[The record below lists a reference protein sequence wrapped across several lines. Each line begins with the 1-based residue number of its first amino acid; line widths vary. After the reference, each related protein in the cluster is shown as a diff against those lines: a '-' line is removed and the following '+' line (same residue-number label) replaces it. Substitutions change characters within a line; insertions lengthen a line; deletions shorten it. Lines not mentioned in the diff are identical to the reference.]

1 MSFRATREAVLLIGK
16 IGRGED
22 LNLRPPAPKQ
32 LPHEES
38 IAYGNLYGVRFP
50 SIHAGFSLR
59 CSSENKPQQTAGTKL
74 GKTARCNNTQVRL
87 RRTDAKRGIDETR
100 DRRGV
105 S

>member
-50 SIHAGFSLR
+50 SIYAGFPLPCPSR
-59 CSSENKPQQTAGTKL
+59 Y
-74 GKTARCNNTQVRL
+74 
-87 RRTDAKRGIDETR
+87 KR
-100 DRRGV
+100 